1 MNVFVPNI
9 SLFIPRVFA
18 SITEER
24 IAKVFDDNS
33 IGKVSKVDF
42 VSKLDSVYKPYHSVY
57 IHFETWYSNQTAL
70 NFYNR
75 VVDPN
80 IQARIVYD
88 DPWYWIVLKNNGKK
102 NELAGVGA
110 SSRAVC
116 LDTIGSDSGSG
127 SGSGSAAGPDYDYD
141 YESDKA
147 NGRLD
152 LVSSDYVLILE
163 ETNKK
168 LSEDLKKYE
177 NFGFQQSEIIVMLN
191 SQIEKLTDQLHTTQY
206 CFMEL
211 CEKYDVDVEEDDD
224 DEEDDHDVVDVNEL
238 VSNYIQRCDDASA
251 PLTLD
256 DLDTTRR
263 LREEAEARARALLE
277 VDVDL

>member
-33 IGKVSKVDF
+33 IGKVSRVDF
-42 VSKLDSVYKPYHSVY
+42 VSKLDSGYKPYHSVY

-75 VVDPN
+75 VVDSN

-102 NELAGVGA
+102 NELAGVSA

-116 LDTIGSDSGSG
+116 LDTIGSDSGIG
-127 SGSGSAAGPDYDYD
+127 SGSSAAGPNYDYD

-168 LSEDLKKYE
+168 LCEDLKKYE
-177 NFGFQQSEIIVMLN
+177 KFGFQQSEIIVMLN

-206 CFMEL
+206 HYMEL
-211 CEKYDVDVEEDDD
+211 CDKYDVEIEEEDDD
-224 DEEDDHDVVDVNEL
+224 HDVVVDVNEL

-256 DLDTTRR
+256 DLDTTRQ
-263 LREEAEARARALLE
+263 LREEAEAKAKALLE

>member
-33 IGKVSKVDF
+33 IGKVSRVDF
-42 VSKLDSVYKPYHSVY
+42 ISKLDSDYKPYHSVY
-57 IHFETWYSNQTAL
+57 IHFETWYNNQTAL

-102 NELAGVGA
+102 NELTGGG

-116 LDTIGSDSGSG
+116 LDTIGSDSS
-127 SGSGSAAGPDYDYD
+127 PNYD

-152 LVSSDYVLILE
+152 LVSSDYVFNLE
-163 ETNKK
+163 ETNKN
-168 LSEDLKKYE
+168 LHEDLKAYKHLL
-177 NFGFQQSEIIVMLN
+177 FQRSEYCVAQGLE
-191 SQIEKLTDQLHTTQY
+191 IEKLTEQLHTTQY
-206 CFMEL
+206 RFMEL
-211 CEKYDVDVEEDDD
+211 CEKYDVEIEDE
-224 DEEDDHDVVDVNEL
+224 DEDEDEDEVDEL

-263 LREEAEARARALLE
+263 LREEAARALE
-277 VDVDL
+277 VDL